1 MHLIQ
6 LERPLAQSQRAGFSP
21 EVAEEA
27 LQVVGIAQ
35 LGLALVGALAQ
46 AAPCLV
52 QLGALLLQV
61 LCRLGVGL
69 DQALGRFPKG
79 IHLGKK
85 AVSSREGESAASGR
99 IAGSRLHTHV
109 LSPCRRGPRGPS
121 QSPRACA
128 AGLGHWPGRGH
139 NCLCLEPGSS
149 LRSTLWFRQHLC
161 RWDTRSS

>member
-6 LERPLAQSQRAGFSP
+6 LESPLAQSQRAGFSP
-21 EVAEEA
+21 EVTEEA

-85 AVSSREGESAASGR
+85 VVSSREGGSERSLAESQEVG
-99 IAGSRLHTHV
+99 
-109 LSPCRRGPRGPS
+109 
-121 QSPRACA
+121 SPRTSSHLVAEGREVPLKA
-128 AGLGHWPGRGH
+128 LVLALQGL
-139 NCLCLEPGSS
+139 
-149 LRSTLWFRQHLC
+149 
-161 RWDTRSS
+161 DTGQVVAIIVCV

>member
-1 MHLIQ
+1 MLDPGMHLIQ

-27 LQVVGIAQ
+27 LQVVGMAQ

-46 AAPCLV
+46 AAPRLV

-61 LCRLGVGL
+61 RCRLGVGL
-69 DQALGRFPKG
+69 DQALGCFAKG

-85 AVSSREGESAASGR
+85 AVSSGKGGGSASGGIGGR
-99 IAGSRLHTHV
+99 RLPIHT

-139 NCLCLEPGSS
+139 NCLCLEPDSS

-161 RWDTRSS
+161 R